1 MLPIISIQTLVS
13 EIMSLYSLECSL
25 VKLDELTDD
34 QPHNRDAWETFID
47 NGRARREIL
56 NFAIREAK
64 ESLDDQALE
73 TVVNHIPEKK
83 FLSTD
88 RTKTIA
94 RFQMVYREVLK
105 DCEALG
111 DQRLARKLYLAESFI
126 PRAESRATH
135 IIEAPDTPLSKE
147 PTLEQLKIAS

>member
-1 MLPIISIQTLVS
+1 
-13 EIMSLYSLECSL
+13 MSLYSLECSL

-34 QPHNRDAWETFID
+34 QIHNRDAWETFID

-64 ESLDDQALE
+64 ESLDDQAMKS
-73 TVVNHIPEKK
+73 VASHIPEKK

-94 RFQMVYREVLK
+94 RFQLVYREVLK

-111 DQRLARKLYLAESFI
+111 DQRLARKLRLAESLI
-126 PRAESRATH
+126 PRAESGATH

-147 PTLEQLKIAS
+147 PRLEQLKIA